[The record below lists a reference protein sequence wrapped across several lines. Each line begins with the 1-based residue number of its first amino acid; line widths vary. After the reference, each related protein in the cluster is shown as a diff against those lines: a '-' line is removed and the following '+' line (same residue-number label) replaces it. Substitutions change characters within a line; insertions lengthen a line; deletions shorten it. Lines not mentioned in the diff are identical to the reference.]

1 MKKKMMSLLSLGLM
15 CIAFFPSCNVHD
27 HDTEEQLSSLLEIPE
42 KIISNSKAA
51 TLFTKDQQTR
61 LTQIGKT
68 TISLDEKAIHFD
80 IIVLQKY
87 VEHIEAIAVT
97 KNLPITGVSFVF
109 GATQHGK
116 RTVFLMPSTRNVTL
130 DYQESFTIEND
141 EFVTFKHIEDYI
153 SLKNH
158 SANDQNLVLSTD
170 GFISFNEAATLFNQ
184 YQSQYIEPY
193 KIKVTKEYY
202 TKAVWYSLEEIKQ
215 YLTYVRQQSNKHKL
229 AITGISV
236 FFGVYDA
243 NPELEL
249 KSNAQTVF
257 LTGNTQHA
265 SIINCKGKLLKEYL
279 QNDFIPKNSNSN
291 GDTDES
297 LAFNMGHLSP
307 PPKNN

>member
-1 MKKKMMSLLSLGLM
+1 MSLLSLGLM

-27 HDTEEQLSSLLEIPE
+27 HDTEEQLSALLEIPE

-51 TLFTKDQQTR
+51 TLFTNDQQTR
-61 LTQIGKT
+61 LSQIGKT

-80 IIVLQKY
+80 IIVLQNY
-87 VEHIEAIAVT
+87 VEHVEAIAVT

-109 GATQHGK
+109 GATKNGK
-116 RTVFLMPSTRNVTL
+116 RTVFLMPSTRNATL

-158 SANDQNLVLSTD
+158 STNDQNLVFSTD

-193 KIKVTKEYY
+193 KAKIKKEYY

-215 YLTYVRQQSNKHKL
+215 YLTYLQQQSNKHQL

-236 FFGVYDA
+236 FFGVYEA

-257 LTGNTQHA
+257 LTGNTKHA

-279 QNDFIPKNSNSN
+279 RNDFIPKNSNSN

-297 LAFNMGHLSP
+297 LAFNMGQLSP
-307 PPKNN
+307 PPVTN

>member
-1 MKKKMMSLLSLGLM
+1 MSLLSLGLM

-42 KIISNSKAA
+42 KIISNSKAV
-51 TLFTKDQQTR
+51 TLFTNDQQTR
-61 LTQIGKT
+61 LSQIGKT
-68 TISLDEKAIHFD
+68 TISLDEKTIHFD
-80 IIVLQKY
+80 IIALQKY
-87 VEHIEAIAVT
+87 VEHIKAIAVT

-116 RTVFLMPSTRNVTL
+116 RTVFLMPSTRNATL

-170 GFISFNEAATLFNQ
+170 GFISFNKAATLFNQ
-184 YQSQYIEPY
+184 YQKQFIEPY
-193 KIKVTKEYY
+193 KIKVTKDYY

-215 YLTYVRQQSNKHKL
+215 YLTYVQQQSNKHKL

-236 FFGVYDA
+236 FFGVYEA

-257 LTGNTQHA
+257 LTGNTKHA
-265 SIINCKGKLLKEYL
+265 SIINLQGKQLSKYL
-279 QNDFIPKNSNSN
+279 ENEFVFKDDDLNEND
-291 GDTDES
+291 DES
-297 LAFNMGHLSP
+297 IAFNLGEISP
-307 PPKNN
+307 PPKTN